1 VLGRLNSTP
10 IFTKHTFAERLA
22 HTSPLSPP
30 RPTSRLHSAQRA
42 APRDAAQ
49 RMSSESAAGEC
60 PHFLSRTILFRGLNK
75 RAPASPFADPL
86 PALAQTPC
94 LLTSRTFRTWT
105 PRARM
110 ASASSTTRCETS
122 APFLLGRTALLS
134 SRQSRA
140 PLRARGS
147 PPCPPPHRRW
157 SVPLS
162 ALAGVPL
169 RDEAAGVGRGA
180 AGGRDARGDPLQGGR
195 AGRRVRADRRQAR
208 AQQRIRPLL
217 PLHAHC

>member
-1 VLGRLNSTP
+1 VSESVVARKNAKWEMVCSRGAGRSPSRHCRPARARLRFMRACTRGGAATSRARW
-10 IFTKHTFAERLA
+10 KAESDFLCSAAKFHKTHIRRALA

-30 RPTSRLHSAQRA
+30 RPTSRLHSAQCA

-75 RAPASPFADPL
+75 RAPASPSADPL

-110 ASASSTTRCETS
+110 ASASSTTRCETNS
-122 APFLLGRTALLS
+122 RFLLPNGTFVVSAK
-134 SRQSRA
+134 SRA

-147 PPCPPPHRRW
+147 PPCPPPHRR
-157 SVPLS
+157 
-162 ALAGVPL
+162 
-169 RDEAAGVGRGA
+169 
-180 AGGRDARGDPLQGGR
+180 
-195 AGRRVRADRRQAR
+195 
-208 AQQRIRPLL
+208 
-217 PLHAHC
+217 